1 MKKITIVLATL
12 LLFISCKNNLSR
24 NDESPAAVTELKR
37 EMENEKKPP
46 VADEKNKT
54 TMGDVDTSPRP
65 EQEDPPQTA
74 KQVQQ
79 TPPPQ
84 IDWDK
89 KIIKNAALNIEVK
102 DYNAYNTS
110 LRQKIKQF
118 GGYVAQE
125 EQNQSEYKIENTI
138 TIKVPVDQF
147 DDAVNSISAN
157 VKELKEK
164 KITSQ
169 DVTTEVIDTR
179 SRMETKK
186 QVRLRYLDLLKQAR
200 NMEEILNVQ
209 SVVNGVQEE
218 IESAAGRIEYLSH
231 ASSFSTISLT
241 FYQVLNEK
249 AIDNDK
255 PSFAARVGNAFKS
268 GWEWIG
274 ELSVA
279 IVSIWPLLLLS
290 FGVFVYYKKTKRQKP
305 SQASNG
311 ASPVQI

>member
-1 MKKITIVLATL
+1 MKKITVAFAAT
-12 LLFISCKNNLSR
+12 LLFISCHHSSAP
-24 NDESPAAVTELKR
+24 ETKR
-37 EMENEKKPP
+37 ERLDDLSQNKAS
-46 VADEKNKT
+46 VAVNDGKNKNFIS
-54 TMGDVDTSPRP
+54 GDLDKAPLPQEP
-65 EQEDPPQTA
+65 EKT

-79 TPPPQ
+79 IPIPK

-89 KIIKNAALNIEVK
+89 KIIKNATLNLEVK
-102 DYNAYNTS
+102 DYNVFNTS
-110 LRQKIKQF
+110 LRDKIKQF

-125 EQNQSEYKIENTI
+125 QQTQSEYKIENTI

-147 DDAVNSISAN
+147 DDAVTSISSN

-164 KITSQ
+164 NIISQ

-186 QVRLRYLDLLKQAR
+186 QVKERYLDLLKQAR

-218 IESAAGRIEYLSH
+218 IESAAGRMEYLSH
-231 ASSFSTISLT
+231 ASSFSTITLT
-241 FYQVLNEK
+241 FFQVLNEK

-255 PSFAARVGNAFKS
+255 PSFASRVGNAFSS

-279 IVSIWPLLLLS
+279 LVSIWPLLFLFLAL
-290 FGVFVYYKKTKRQKP
+290 FVFYKKSKRARIK
-305 SQASNG
+305 QA
-311 ASPVQI
+311 